1 MPRPVCRF
9 EYCYRD
15 ASNYKGYGSVLLW
28 GEATPEN
35 EAAIRAVLIDGMY
48 FEAERV
54 GVPTLYHLVRGDSE
68 ADVEEDHGWHE
79 FVGLVAAEELRLQSR
94 DLQNPGRMGC
104 DGYDASNRS

>member
-1 MPRPVCRF
+1 MPRHVCRF
-9 EYCYRD
+9 DYLYRD

-28 GEATPEN
+28 GEATPKN

-68 ADVEEDHGWHE
+68 PDEEEDHGWHE
-79 FVGLVAAEELRLQSR
+79 FVGLVAVPATERQKMTTLEQMSSRLQR
-94 DLQNPGRMGC
+94 TTP
-104 DGYDASNRS
+104 AT